1 MAKSKAKQG
10 SAYKGPAKA
19 PKRKLIS
26 DPPVIIGGGSVQVFF
41 KSTAVEV
48 IPSPRAGYRC
58 FKMGGNVK
66 KLSFYDGVNPG
77 LTNLDVKD
85 SKTFFTQADE

>member
-10 SAYKGPAKA
+10 SAGPRRIA
-19 PKRKLIS
+19 PKRKLTS
-26 DPPVIIGGGSVQVFF
+26 DPPVIIGGGSVKVFF
-41 KSTAVEV
+41 KSTASEV
-48 IPSPRAGYRC
+48 IPSPRPGYRC
-58 FKMGGNVK
+58 FLVGGNVK
-66 KLSFYDGVNPG
+66 KLSFYDGVTPG